1 VTGALFASSV
11 AARETLCAAR
21 LESVFAHCF
30 ARRYNT
36 LLEGGSDEPFYR
48 PASTADEHSV
58 LYYRGDY
65 FASALHEV
73 AHWCIAGEERRQLPD
88 FGYWYT
94 PESRGANEQRAFE
107 AVEIK
112 PQAVEW
118 FFSKACASPFQVSAD
133 NIDLERAGALDRAGF
148 RCAVLDQARALQA
161 DGLSTRASVFYKAL
175 STEFGTAVSPSDQHF
190 TLEELS

>member
-1 VTGALFASSV
+1 M
-11 AARETLCAAR
+11 
-21 LESVFAHCF
+21 
-30 ARRYNT
+30 
-36 LLEGGSDEPFYR
+36 
-48 PASTADEHSV
+48 

-65 FASALHEV
+65 FASALHEI

-94 PESRGANEQRAFE
+94 PESRGPDQQRAFE

-148 RCAVLDQARALQA
+148 RSAVLDQARALQVH
-161 DGLSTRASVFYKAL
+161 GLSTRTSIFYQAL
-175 STEFGTAVSPSDQHF
+175 SNEFGTAVPASDQHF

>member
-1 VTGALFASSV
+1 MTRALFACSV
-11 AARETLCAAR
+11 ASRETLCAVR
-21 LESVFAHCF
+21 LESVFADCF

-36 LLEGGSDEPFYR
+36 LLVGGSDEPFYH

-58 LYYRGDY
+58 LHYRGDY
-65 FASALHEV
+65 FASALHEI
-73 AHWCIAGEERRQLPD
+73 AHWCIAGGERRQLPD

-112 PQAVEW
+112 PQAIEW
-118 FFSKACASPFQVSAD
+118 VFSKACASPFQVSAD

-161 DGLSTRASVFYKAL
+161 EGLSSRASIFYHAL
-175 STEFGTAVSPSDQHF
+175 SNEFGTAGPLSDQHF